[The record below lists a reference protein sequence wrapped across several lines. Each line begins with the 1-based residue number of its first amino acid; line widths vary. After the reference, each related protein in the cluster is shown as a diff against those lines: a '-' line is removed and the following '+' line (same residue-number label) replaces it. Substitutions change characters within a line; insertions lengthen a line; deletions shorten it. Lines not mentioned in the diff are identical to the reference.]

1 MIKVVIFDFDD
12 TLYSDTNP
20 LPWKNFCIKTVEYFL
35 KKLKVEDSENIL
47 NIVKTKKNFSDRR
60 LIKFIESFGANEVD
74 VKNYIATH
82 EVEGDTFTGCK
93 IVSNTKLEKFKRNF
107 TLYIVSKS
115 LETSVRASMAFL
127 KIEPSF
133 FKDIISN
140 KEDSK
145 KGEYENIIKREG
157 ILPNE
162 LLVIGNS
169 YSSDILPA
177 LEIGANGKVVTSAD
191 FLFEDFFDDKGELIS
206 NIQ

>member
-47 NIVKTKKNFSDRR
+47 NIVKNSGFSDRQ
-60 LIKFIESFGANEVD
+60 LIRFIVSLGAKEKD
-74 VKNYIATH
+74 VKDYMKSHNI
-82 EVEGDTFTGCK
+82 EGNAFENCK
-93 IVSNTKLEKFKRNF
+93 KVSNTTLRDFQQYFVMYIVSN
-107 TLYIVSKS
+107 S
-115 LETSVRASMAFL
+115 LETSVQDNMELL
-127 KIEPSF
+127 KIDSSF

-145 KGEYENIIKREG
+145 KKEYENIIKREG

>member
-1 MIKVVIFDFDD
+1 M
-12 TLYSDTNP
+12 Y
-20 LPWKNFCIKTVEYFL
+20 
-35 KKLKVEDSENIL
+35 
-47 NIVKTKKNFSDRR
+47 
-60 LIKFIESFGANEVD
+60 
-74 VKNYIATH
+74 
-82 EVEGDTFTGCK
+82 
-93 IVSNTKLEKFKRNF
+93 IVSN
-107 TLYIVSKS
+107 S
-115 LETSVRASMAFL
+115 LETSVRANMAFL
-127 KIEPSF
+127 RIEPSF

-140 KEDSK
+140 KENSK
-145 KGEYENIIKREG
+145 KKEYENIIKREG

>member
-47 NIVKTKKNFSDRR
+47 NIVKNSGFSDRQ
-60 LIKFIESFGANEVD
+60 LIKFIVSLGVKEKD
-74 VKNYIATH
+74 VKDYMKSHNI
-82 EVEGDTFTGCK
+82 EGNAFENCK
-93 IVSNTKLEKFKRNF
+93 KVSNTTLRDFQQYFVMYIVSN
-107 TLYIVSKS
+107 S
-115 LETSVRASMAFL
+115 LETSVQDNMELL
-127 KIEPSF
+127 KIDSSF

-145 KGEYENIIKREG
+145 KKEYENIIKREG

>member
-47 NIVKTKKNFSDRR
+47 NIVKNSGFSDRQ
-60 LIKFIESFGANEVD
+60 LIKFIVSLGAKEKD
-74 VKNYIATH
+74 VKDYMKSHNI
-82 EVEGDTFTGCK
+82 EGNAFENCK
-93 IVSNTKLEKFKRNF
+93 KVSNTTLRDFQQYFVMYIVSN
-107 TLYIVSKS
+107 S
-115 LETSVRASMAFL
+115 LETSVRANMAFL
-127 KIEPSF
+127 RIEPSF

>member
-47 NIVKTKKNFSDRR
+47 NIVKNSGFSDRQ
-60 LIKFIESFGANEVD
+60 LIKFIVSLGAKEKD
-74 VKNYIATH
+74 VKDYMKSHNI
-82 EVEGDTFTGCK
+82 EGNAFENCK
-93 IVSNTKLEKFKRNF
+93 KVSNTTLRDFQQYFVMYIVSN
-107 TLYIVSKS
+107 S
-115 LETSVRASMAFL
+115 LETSVQDNMELL
-127 KIEPSF
+127 KIDSSF

-191 FLFEDFFDDKGELIS
+191 FLFEDFFDDKDELIS
-206 NIQ
+206 NI

>member
-1 MIKVVIFDFDD
+1 M
-12 TLYSDTNP
+12 
-20 LPWKNFCIKTVEYFL
+20 

-74 VKNYIATH
+74 VKNYIATY

-93 IVSNTKLEKFKRNF
+93 IVSNTTLEKLKRNF
-107 TLYIVSKS
+107 ILYIVSKS
-115 LETSVRASMAFL
+115 LETSVRANMAFL

-140 KEDSK
+140 KENSK

-169 YSSDILPA
+169 YSSDILH
-177 LEIGANGKVVTSAD
+177 LRNRSKWQSCNKCR
-191 FLFEDFFDDKGELIS
+191 FSFRRFF
-206 NIQ
+206 

>member
-47 NIVKTKKNFSDRR
+47 NIVKNSGFSDRQ
-60 LIKFIESFGANEVD
+60 LIKFIVSLGAKEKD
-74 VKNYIATH
+74 VKDYMKSHNI
-82 EVEGDTFTGCK
+82 EGNAFENCK
-93 IVSNTKLEKFKRNF
+93 KVSNTTLRDFQQYFVMYIVSN
-107 TLYIVSKS
+107 S
-115 LETSVRASMAFL
+115 LETSVQDNMELL
-127 KIEPSF
+127 KIDSSF

-140 KEDSK
+140 KENSK
-145 KGEYENIIKREG
+145 KKEYENIIKREG

>member
-47 NIVKTKKNFSDRR
+47 NIVKNSGFSDRQ
-60 LIKFIESFGANEVD
+60 LIKFIVSLGAKEKD
-74 VKNYIATH
+74 VKDYMKSHNI
-82 EVEGDTFTGCK
+82 EGNAFENCK
-93 IVSNTKLEKFKRNF
+93 KVSNTTLRDFQQYFVMYIVSN
-107 TLYIVSKS
+107 S
-115 LETSVRASMAFL
+115 LETSVRANMAFL
-127 KIEPSF
+127 RIEPSF

-191 FLFEDFFDDKGELIS
+191 FLFEDFFDNKGELIS

>member
-47 NIVKTKKNFSDRR
+47 NIVKNSGFSDRQ
-60 LIKFIESFGANEVD
+60 LIKFIVSLGAKEKD
-74 VKNYIATH
+74 VKDYMKSHNI
-82 EVEGDTFTGCK
+82 EGNAFENCK
-93 IVSNTKLEKFKRNF
+93 KVSNTTLRDFQQYFVMYIVSN
-107 TLYIVSKS
+107 S
-115 LETSVRASMAFL
+115 LETSVQDNMELL
-127 KIEPSF
+127 KIDSSF

-145 KGEYENIIKREG
+145 KKEYENIIKREG

>member
-1 MIKVVIFDFDD
+1 M
-12 TLYSDTNP
+12 Y
-20 LPWKNFCIKTVEYFL
+20 
-35 KKLKVEDSENIL
+35 
-47 NIVKTKKNFSDRR
+47 
-60 LIKFIESFGANEVD
+60 
-74 VKNYIATH
+74 
-82 EVEGDTFTGCK
+82 
-93 IVSNTKLEKFKRNF
+93 IVSN
-107 TLYIVSKS
+107 S
-115 LETSVRASMAFL
+115 LETSVRANMAFL
-127 KIEPSF
+127 RIEPSF

-157 ILPNE
+157 ILPNG

>member
-47 NIVKTKKNFSDRR
+47 NIVKNSGFSDRQ
-60 LIKFIESFGANEVD
+60 LIKFIVSLGAKEKD
-74 VKNYIATH
+74 VKDYMKSHNI
-82 EVEGDTFTGCK
+82 EGNAFENCK
-93 IVSNTKLEKFKRNF
+93 KVSNTTLRDFQQYFVMYIVSN
-107 TLYIVSKS
+107 S
-115 LETSVRASMAFL
+115 LETSVQDNMELL
-127 KIEPSF
+127 KTDSSF

-145 KGEYENIIKREG
+145 KKEYENIIKREG

>member
-47 NIVKTKKNFSDRR
+47 NIVKNSGFSDRQ
-60 LIKFIESFGANEVD
+60 LIRFIVSLGAKEKD
-74 VKNYIATH
+74 VKDYMKSHNI
-82 EVEGDTFTGCK
+82 EGNAFENCK
-93 IVSNTKLEKFKRNF
+93 KVSNTTLRDFQQYFVMYIVSN
-107 TLYIVSKS
+107 S
-115 LETSVRASMAFL
+115 LETSVQDNMELL
-127 KIEPSF
+127 KIDSSF

-145 KGEYENIIKREG
+145 KKEYENIIKREG

-191 FLFEDFFDDKGELIS
+191 FLFEDFLMIKA
-206 NIQ
+206 N

>member
-47 NIVKTKKNFSDRR
+47 NIVKNSGFSDRQ
-60 LIKFIESFGANEVD
+60 LIKFIVSLGAKEKD
-74 VKNYIATH
+74 VKDYMKSHNI
-82 EVEGDTFTGCK
+82 EGNAFENCK
-93 IVSNTKLEKFKRNF
+93 KVSNTTLRDFQQYFVMYIVSN
-107 TLYIVSKS
+107 S
-115 LETSVRASMAFL
+115 LETSVQDNMELL
-127 KIEPSF
+127 KIDSSF

-145 KGEYENIIKREG
+145 KKEYENIIKREG

-191 FLFEDFFDDKGELIS
+191 FLFEDFLMIKA
-206 NIQ
+206 N

>member
-47 NIVKTKKNFSDRR
+47 NIVKNSGFSDRQ
-60 LIKFIESFGANEVD
+60 LIKFIVSLGAKEKD
-74 VKNYIATH
+74 VKDYMKSHNI
-82 EVEGDTFTGCK
+82 EGNAFENCK
-93 IVSNTKLEKFKRNF
+93 KVSNTTLRDFQQYFVMYIVSN
-107 TLYIVSKS
+107 S
-115 LETSVRASMAFL
+115 LETSVRANMAFL
-127 KIEPSF
+127 RIEPSF

-140 KEDSK
+140 KENSK
-145 KGEYENIIKREG
+145 KKEYENIIKREG

>member
-47 NIVKTKKNFSDRR
+47 NIVKNSGFSDRQ
-60 LIKFIESFGANEVD
+60 LIKFIVSLGAKEKD
-74 VKNYIATH
+74 VKDYMKSHNI
-82 EVEGDTFTGCK
+82 EGNAFENCK
-93 IVSNTKLEKFKRNF
+93 KVSNTTLRDFQQYFVMYIVSN
-107 TLYIVSKS
+107 S
-115 LETSVRASMAFL
+115 LETSVQDNMELL
-127 KIEPSF
+127 KIDSSF

>member
-47 NIVKTKKNFSDRR
+47 NIVKNSGFSDRQ
-60 LIKFIESFGANEVD
+60 LIKFIVSLGAKEKD
-74 VKNYIATH
+74 VKDYMKSHNI
-82 EVEGDTFTGCK
+82 EGNAFENCK
-93 IVSNTKLEKFKRNF
+93 KVSNTTLRDFQQYFVMYIVSN
-107 TLYIVSKS
+107 S
-115 LETSVRASMAFL
+115 LETSVQDNMELL
-127 KIEPSF
+127 KIDSSF

-140 KEDSK
+140 KENSK
-145 KGEYENIIKREG
+145 KKEYENIIKREG

-177 LEIGANGKVVTSAD
+177 LEIGANGKVVTNAD

>member
-47 NIVKTKKNFSDRR
+47 NIVKNSGFSDRQ
-60 LIKFIESFGANEVD
+60 LIRFIVSLGAKEKDIKDYMKSHN
-74 VKNYIATH
+74 I
-82 EVEGDTFTGCK
+82 EGNAFENCK
-93 IVSNTKLEKFKRNF
+93 KVSNTTLRDFQQYFVMYIVSN
-107 TLYIVSKS
+107 S
-115 LETSVRASMAFL
+115 LETSVQDNMELL
-127 KIEPSF
+127 KIDSSF

-140 KEDSK
+140 KENSK
-145 KGEYENIIKREG
+145 KKEYENIIKREG

>member
-47 NIVKTKKNFSDRR
+47 NIVKNSGFSDRQ
-60 LIKFIESFGANEVD
+60 LIKFIVSLGAKEKD
-74 VKNYIATH
+74 VKDYMKSHNI
-82 EVEGDTFTGCK
+82 EGNAFENCK
-93 IVSNTKLEKFKRNF
+93 KVSNTTLRDFQQYFVMYIVSN
-107 TLYIVSKS
+107 S
-115 LETSVRASMAFL
+115 LETSVQDNMELL
-127 KIEPSF
+127 KIDSSF

-145 KGEYENIIKREG
+145 KKEYENIIKREG

-206 NIQ
+206 NI

>member
-47 NIVKTKKNFSDRR
+47 NIVKNSGFSDRQ
-60 LIKFIESFGANEVD
+60 LIKFIVSLGAKEKD
-74 VKNYIATH
+74 VKDYMKSHNI
-82 EVEGDTFTGCK
+82 EGNAFENCK
-93 IVSNTKLEKFKRNF
+93 KVSNTTLRDFQQYFVMYIVSN
-107 TLYIVSKS
+107 S
-115 LETSVRASMAFL
+115 LETSVRANMAFL
-127 KIEPSF
+127 RIEPSF

-145 KGEYENIIKREG
+145 KKEYENIIKREG

>member
-47 NIVKTKKNFSDRR
+47 NIVKNSGFSDRQ
-60 LIKFIESFGANEVD
+60 LIKFIVSLGAKEKD
-74 VKNYIATH
+74 VKDYMKSHNI
-82 EVEGDTFTGCK
+82 EGNAFENCK
-93 IVSNTKLEKFKRNF
+93 KVSNTTLRDFQQYFVMYIVSN
-107 TLYIVSKS
+107 S
-115 LETSVRASMAFL
+115 LETSVQDNMELL
-127 KIEPSF
+127 KIDSSF

-140 KEDSK
+140 KENSK

-157 ILPNE
+157 ILPNG

>member
-47 NIVKTKKNFSDRR
+47 NIVKNSGFSDRQ
-60 LIKFIESFGANEVD
+60 LIRFIVSLGAKEKD
-74 VKNYIATH
+74 VKDYMKSHNI
-82 EVEGDTFTGCK
+82 EGNAFENCK
-93 IVSNTKLEKFKRNF
+93 KVSNTTLRDFQQYFVMYIVSN
-107 TLYIVSKS
+107 S
-115 LETSVRASMAFL
+115 LETSVRANMAFL
-127 KIEPSF
+127 RIEPSF

>member
-47 NIVKTKKNFSDRR
+47 NIVKNSGFSYRQ
-60 LIKFIESFGANEVD
+60 LIKFIVSLGAKEKD
-74 VKNYIATH
+74 VKDYMKSHNI
-82 EVEGDTFTGCK
+82 EGNAFENCK
-93 IVSNTKLEKFKRNF
+93 KVSNT
-107 TLYIVSKS
+107 TLRDFQQYFVMYIVSSS
-115 LETSVRASMAFL
+115 LETSVQDNMELL
-127 KIEPSF
+127 KIDSSF

-145 KGEYENIIKREG
+145 KKEYENIIKREG

>member
-47 NIVKTKKNFSDRR
+47 NIVKNSGFSDRQ
-60 LIKFIESFGANEVD
+60 LIKFIVSLGAKEKD
-74 VKNYIATH
+74 VKDYMKSHNI
-82 EVEGDTFTGCK
+82 EGNAFENCK
-93 IVSNTKLEKFKRNF
+93 KVSNTTLRDFQQYFVMYIVSN
-107 TLYIVSKS
+107 S
-115 LETSVRASMAFL
+115 LETSVQDNMELL
-127 KIEPSF
+127 KIDSSF

-157 ILPNE
+157 TLPNE

>member
-47 NIVKTKKNFSDRR
+47 NIVKNSGFSDRQ
-60 LIKFIESFGANEVD
+60 LIKFIVSLGAKEKD
-74 VKNYIATH
+74 VKDYMKSHNI
-82 EVEGDTFTGCK
+82 EGNAFENCK
-93 IVSNTKLEKFKRNF
+93 KVSNTTLRDFQQYFVMYIVSN
-107 TLYIVSKS
+107 S
-115 LETSVRASMAFL
+115 LETSVQDNMELL
-127 KIEPSF
+127 KIDSSF

-140 KEDSK
+140 KENSK

>member
-35 KKLKVEDSENIL
+35 KKLKVKDSENIL
-47 NIVKTKKNFSDRR
+47 NIVKNSGFSDRQ
-60 LIKFIESFGANEVD
+60 LIKFIVSLGAKEKD
-74 VKNYIATH
+74 VKDYMKSHNI
-82 EVEGDTFTGCK
+82 EGNAFENCK
-93 IVSNTKLEKFKRNF
+93 KVSNTTLRDFQQYFVMYIVSN
-107 TLYIVSKS
+107 S
-115 LETSVRASMAFL
+115 LETSVQDNMELL
-127 KIEPSF
+127 KIDSSF

-191 FLFEDFFDDKGELIS
+191 FLFEDFFDNKGVLIS

>member
-47 NIVKTKKNFSDRR
+47 NIVKNSGFSDRQ
-60 LIKFIESFGANEVD
+60 LIKFIVSLGAKEKD
-74 VKNYIATH
+74 VKDYMKSHNI
-82 EVEGDTFTGCK
+82 EGNAFENCK
-93 IVSNTKLEKFKRNF
+93 KVSNTTLRDFQQYFVMYIVSN
-107 TLYIVSKS
+107 S
-115 LETSVRASMAFL
+115 LETSVQDNMELL
-127 KIEPSF
+127 KIDSSF

-145 KGEYENIIKREG
+145 KKEYENIIKRDG

>member
-1 MIKVVIFDFDD
+1 MSKVVIFDFDD

-47 NIVKTKKNFSDRR
+47 NIVKNSGFSDRQ
-60 LIKFIESFGANEVD
+60 LIKFIVSLGAKEKD
-74 VKNYIATH
+74 VKDYMKSHNI
-82 EVEGDTFTGCK
+82 EGNAFENCK
-93 IVSNTKLEKFKRNF
+93 KVSNTTLRDFQQYFVMYIVSN
-107 TLYIVSKS
+107 S
-115 LETSVRASMAFL
+115 LETSVQDNMELL
-127 KIEPSF
+127 KIDSSF

-140 KEDSK
+140 KENSK

-162 LLVIGNS
+162 LLVIGNC
-169 YSSDILPA
+169 YSSDTLPA

>member
-47 NIVKTKKNFSDRR
+47 NIVKNSGFSDRQ
-60 LIKFIESFGANEVD
+60 LIKFIVSLGAKEKD
-74 VKNYIATH
+74 VKDYMKSHNI
-82 EVEGDTFTGCK
+82 EGNAFENCK
-93 IVSNTKLEKFKRNF
+93 KVSNTTLRDFQQYFVMYIVSN
-107 TLYIVSKS
+107 S
-115 LETSVRASMAFL
+115 LETSVQDNMELL
-127 KIEPSF
+127 KIDSSF

-145 KGEYENIIKREG
+145 KKEYENIIKREG

-191 FLFEDFFDDKGELIS
+191 FVFEDFFDDKGELIS
-206 NIQ
+206 NI

>member
-47 NIVKTKKNFSDRR
+47 NIVKNSGFSDRQ
-60 LIKFIESFGANEVD
+60 LIKFIVSLGAKEKD
-74 VKNYIATH
+74 VKDYMQSHNI
-82 EVEGDTFTGCK
+82 EGNAFENCK
-93 IVSNTKLEKFKRNF
+93 KVSNTTLRDFQQYFVMYIVSN
-107 TLYIVSKS
+107 S
-115 LETSVRASMAFL
+115 LETSVQDNMELL
-127 KIEPSF
+127 KIDSSF

-145 KGEYENIIKREG
+145 KKEYENIIKREG

-191 FLFEDFFDDKGELIS
+191 FLLEDFFDDKGELIS

>member
-1 MIKVVIFDFDD
+1 MIKVVIFDIDD

-47 NIVKTKKNFSDRR
+47 NIVKNSGFSDRQ
-60 LIKFIESFGANEVD
+60 LIRFIVSLGAKEKD
-74 VKNYIATH
+74 VKDYMKSHNI
-82 EVEGDTFTGCK
+82 EGNAFENCK
-93 IVSNTKLEKFKRNF
+93 KVSNTTLRDFQQYFVMYIVSN
-107 TLYIVSKS
+107 S
-115 LETSVRASMAFL
+115 LETSVQDNMELL
-127 KIEPSF
+127 KIDSSF

-140 KEDSK
+140 KENSK
-145 KGEYENIIKREG
+145 KKEYENIIKREG

>member
-47 NIVKTKKNFSDRR
+47 NIVKNSGFSDRQ
-60 LIKFIESFGANEVD
+60 LIRFIVSLGAKEKD
-74 VKNYIATH
+74 VKDYMKSHNI
-82 EVEGDTFTGCK
+82 EGNAFENCK
-93 IVSNTKLEKFKRNF
+93 KVSNTTLRDFQQYFVMYIVSN
-107 TLYIVSKS
+107 S
-115 LETSVRASMAFL
+115 LETSVQDNMELL
-127 KIEPSF
+127 KIDSSF

-140 KEDSK
+140 KENSK
-145 KGEYENIIKREG
+145 KKEYENIIKREG
-157 ILPNE
+157 ILPDE